1 MKSTFYAPESI
12 PMPVLPG
19 SRAAGA
25 LQQAWNLQTAP
36 IQVPAQSAAFL
47 QSAAK
52 GRAECVSCGRSEG
65 GGVLSASDPMAELE
79 QARFR
84 AGHGRAGEPL
94 SHDGKGK
101 YKKLPPPLEK
111 PEWWIPTP
119 AEWGAPQEHASGSF
133 YGPAQI
139 PSPAVGGFGVPQQGG
154 SPPILLA
161 SLWQHQ
167 YSSGAALLQA
177 SAREHAD

>member
-36 IQVPAQSAAFL
+36 IQVPAQSAALL
-47 QSAAK
+47 QAAA
-52 GRAECVSCGRSEG
+52 GGHAACESCASTHGS
-65 GGVLSASDPMAELE
+65 GVLSASDPMAELGH
-79 QARFR
+79 ARFR
-84 AGHGRAGEPL
+84 SGQGRAAEPL

-139 PSPAVGGFGVPQQGG
+139 PSPAVGGFGAPQQSD

-167 YSSGAALLQA
+167 YSSGAALLQK
-177 SAREHAD
+177 SARKHAG

>member
-1 MKSTFYAPESI
+1 MAALLVGAVPIAKSPARVGGLGAARFAERARKADAELAKQLVEKPAWWLPPPPEWG
-12 PMPVLPG
+12 PG
-19 SRAAGA
+19 QGRAA
-25 LQQAWNLQTAP
+25 
-36 IQVPAQSAAFL
+36 
-47 QSAAK
+47 
-52 GRAECVSCGRSEG
+52 
-65 GGVLSASDPMAELE
+65 
-79 QARFR
+79 
-84 AGHGRAGEPL
+84 EPL

-139 PSPAVGGFGVPQQGG
+139 PSPAVGGFGAPQQSD

-167 YSSGAALLQA
+167 YSSGAALLQK
-177 SAREHAD
+177 SARKHAG